1 MKETKYGIARSFPQS
16 FVPFRCDFGSHSLLD
31 MHDSI
36 ICCQLSPVAHL
47 DHTTRVR

>member
-1 MKETKYGIARSFPQS
+1 MKETKYGMARSLPQL
-16 FVPFRCDFGSHSLLD
+16 FVPLLCEVGSHSFFD

-47 DHTTRVR
+47 SHTN